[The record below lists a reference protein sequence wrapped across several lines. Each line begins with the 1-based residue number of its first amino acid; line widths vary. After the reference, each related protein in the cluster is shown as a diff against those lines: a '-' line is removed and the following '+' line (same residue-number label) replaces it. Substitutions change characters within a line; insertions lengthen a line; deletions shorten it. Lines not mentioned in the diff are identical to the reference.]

1 MRCGV
6 LQADLVLVSK
16 RRREMTLLRGE
27 KVLRT
32 YKVALGWAPEGAK
45 EREGDGKT
53 PEGRYTIDWRNP
65 RSRFHLSLHI
75 SYPSAADVE
84 RAKAMGVDPGGEIM
98 IHGLRDGVWVE
109 GDWTQ
114 GCIAV
119 RDEEMDEIWGLVGD
133 GTAVVI
139 EA

>member
-1 MRCGV
+1 M
-6 LQADLVLVSK
+6 LVSK
-16 RRREMTLLRGE
+16 KRREMVLLRGE

-32 YKVALGWAPEGAK
+32 YKVALGWAPVGAK
-45 EREGDGKT
+45 EREGDGRT

-65 RSRFHLSLHI
+65 RSKYHLSLHV
-75 SYPSAADVE
+75 SYPGPADVE
-84 RAKAMGVDPGGEIM
+84 RARAAGVDPGGEIM
-98 IHGLRDGVWVE
+98 IHGLRDGVVVE

-119 RDEEMDEIWGLVGD
+119 RDEEMDEIWGLVED
-133 GTAVVI
+133 GTPIVI